1 MKTFSAKIIDPIGL
15 HARPTS
21 VIASEA
27 SKFKSDIVIV
37 LDKTSKVGNLKSVMM
52 VLSMNIRK
60 NDLITIKANGEDE
73 EEAINDLL
81 KALKANNLIA

>member
-37 LDKTSKVGNLKSVMM
+37 LDKTGKVGNLKSVMM